1 MRLRDVVVDEKVS
14 AVEHHEGEALVRI
27 HCETVGSF
35 DALIVAGILFT
46 CFEGVLSLI
55 WLDVDVLLLSMDGAI
70 CLCSLHYTFQCVS
83 IFK

>member
-46 CFEGVLSLI
+46 CFEVLLLSFI
-55 WLDVDVLLLSMDGAI
+55 WLDDNVLPLSMDGAI

-83 IFK
+83 IS